1 MSFLLNK
8 EKTRVTLIIV
18 LLILSSVM
26 LLVTSFLT
34 YFIIMLSVYFTFY
47 LIYLGFSILF
57 GNIGRNKLH
66 LFIRMAKILLSAI
79 LITFGV
85 LILYLFIKSAV
96 FTYKKIIVLMAY
108 PIMMIGFC
116 GIVKG
121 SVVKVY
127 MNKFRILNIVLGMIT
142 IIYCIYAI
150 QFPNEMFA
158 VHIILLCVLL
168 FVNWILRLGLY
179 LSEFELSLKSVKNI
193 KIALFIR
200 SNPPLKTKLLKQ
212 KISTINT

>member
-1 MSFLLNK
+1 M
-8 EKTRVTLIIV
+8 TLIIV
-18 LLILSSVM
+18 LLILSSVI

-34 YFIIMLSVYFTFY
+34 YFIILLSVYFTFY
-47 LIYLGFSILF
+47 LIYLGISILF
-57 GNIGRNKLH
+57 GINKNKLY
-66 LFIRMAKILLSAI
+66 LLIRMAKILLSAI

-121 SVVKVY
+121 FVVKVY
-127 MNKFRILNIVLGMIT
+127 MSKFRIFNIVLGMLT
-142 IIYCIYAI
+142 IIYCIYTI
-150 QFPNEMFA
+150 QFPNEMF
-158 VHIILLCVLL
+158 VLHIILLCVLL
-168 FVNWILRLGLY
+168 FFNWILRLGLY

-193 KIALFIR
+193 D
-200 SNPPLKTKLLKQ
+200 
-212 KISTINT
+212 

>member
-1 MSFLLNK
+1 M
-8 EKTRVTLIIV
+8 TLIIV
-18 LLILSSVM
+18 LLILSSVI

-34 YFIIMLSVYFTFY
+34 YFIILLSVYFTFY
-47 LIYLGFSILF
+47 VIYLGISILF
-57 GNIGRNKLH
+57 GINKNKLY
-66 LFIRMAKILLSAI
+66 LLIRMAKILLSAI

-121 SVVKVY
+121 FVVKVY
-127 MNKFRILNIVLGMIT
+127 MNKFRIFNIVLGMLT

-150 QFPNEMFA
+150 QFPNEMF
-158 VHIILLCVLL
+158 VLHIILLCILL
-168 FVNWILRLGLY
+168 FFNWILRLGLY

-200 SNPPLKTKLLKQ
+200 SNPPLKTELLKQ
-212 KISTINT
+212 KISKINT

>member
-1 MSFLLNK
+1 
-8 EKTRVTLIIV
+8 
-18 LLILSSVM
+18 
-26 LLVTSFLT
+26 
-34 YFIIMLSVYFTFY
+34 MLSVYFTFY
-47 LIYLGFSILF
+47 VIYLGFSILF
-57 GNIGRNKLH
+57 GIIGRDKLY
-66 LFIRMAKILLSAI
+66 LFIRIAKILLSAI

-96 FTYKKIIVLMAY
+96 FTHKKIIVLMAY

-127 MNKFRILNIVLGMIT
+127 MNKFRILNIVFGMTT
-142 IIYCIYAI
+142 IIYSIYAI
-150 QFPNEMFA
+150 LLPNKEF
-158 VHIILLCVLL
+158 VLHIILFCVLL
-168 FVNWILRLGLY
+168 FFNSILRLGLY

-200 SNPPLKTKLLKQ
+200 SNPPLKTELLKQ
-212 KISTINT
+212 KITTINT